1 MYNKNVERNKKEFEE
16 VVVQVDRVTRV
27 VAGGK
32 RLRFRA
38 TVVIGNR
45 KGKIGIASAKATEVS
60 EAVKKAVVQA
70 EKNII
75 TVPIINDTIPHRLET
90 KFGAVRVM
98 MKPAPKGSG
107 VAAGGAIRILA
118 ELAGIKN
125 ISSKILGSPNK
136 INNLKV
142 GIKAFESFLDAKKSD
157 SKLIKSEKRLLKGK
171 NVKQSFKNS
180 KKK

>member
-45 KGKIGIASAKATEVS
+45 KGKVGIASAKATEVS

-75 TVPIINDTIPHRLET
+75 TVPIINDTIFVCFGHKTFDFFLLCK
-90 KFGAVRVM
+90 KF
-98 MKPAPKGSG
+98 
-107 VAAGGAIRILA
+107 
-118 ELAGIKN
+118 
-125 ISSKILGSPNK
+125 
-136 INNLKV
+136 
-142 GIKAFESFLDAKKSD
+142 
-157 SKLIKSEKRLLKGK
+157 
-171 NVKQSFKNS
+171 
-180 KKK
+180 